1 MLGWGVNMQNIIRSK
16 NMSSTNS
23 IKRAKTNQMIMKNLC
38 IASGIFVAI
47 VVFSII
53 GYVGNQGLKV
63 FKDVSILTFFT
74 STNWDPTNNA
84 FGAYVFIRGT
94 IILTL
99 LSVIIGGVLG
109 VSSAIFMAK
118 IAPAKLRNILRYAVE
133 LFVGIPSVVYGF
145 IGLTVIVPLVRA
157 IFPDSTGFGFLP
169 AAIILGIMIL
179 PTIINISEDS
189 IRAVDKS
196 LEEGSYAM
204 GATRW
209 QTIIKIII
217 PSAMPGIT
225 SGIIL
230 GMARALGETMAVLMV
245 IGNTPQITNSLIT
258 PTYVLTTGIAMD
270 MTNTQFGSTWNNAL
284 FMMATLLLIISLV
297 LIVAVRAISS
307 RRSIA

>member
-1 MLGWGVNMQNIIRSK
+1 MDISITKKNAINSK
-16 NMSSTNS
+16 NSRN
-23 IKRAKTNQMIMKNLC
+23 AKLNQKIMKNLC
-38 IASGIFVAI
+38 IACGVFVAI

-53 GYVGNQGLKV
+53 GYVGNQGIKV
-63 FKDVSILTFFT
+63 FKDVSISEFFT
-74 STNWDPTNNA
+74 STNWNPDEGNY
-84 FGAYVFIRGT
+84 GALVFIRGT

-99 LSVIIGGVLG
+99 LSVVFGGTLG
-109 VSSAIFMAK
+109 VSTAVFMAK
-118 IAPAKLRNILRYAVE
+118 VAPKRLRNILRYAVE

-145 IGLTVIVPLVRA
+145 IGLTIIVPLVRQ
-157 IFPDSTGFGFLP
+157 IFPDSAGFGFLP

-189 IRAVDKS
+189 INSIDKA

-209 QTIIKIII
+209 QTISRIII
-217 PSAMPGIT
+217 PSAMPGIS

-245 IGNTPQITNSLIT
+245 IGNTPQLTNSLVQ
-258 PTYVLTTGIAMD
+258 PTIVLTTGIALD

-284 FMMATLLLIISLV
+284 FMMATLLLIISLL
-297 LIVAVRAISS
+297 LIIIVRFLSK
-307 RRSIA
+307 RRLA

>member
-1 MLGWGVNMQNIIRSK
+1 MENTVRNEAFSLSINSK
-16 NMSSTNS
+16 
-23 IKRAKTNQMIMKNLC
+23 KAKASQKIMKNLC
-38 IASGIFVAI
+38 IACGIFVAI

-53 GYVGNQGLKV
+53 GYVGNQGIKV
-63 FKDVSILTFFT
+63 FKDVSIIEFFT
-74 STNWDPTNNA
+74 STNWDPTNNK

-94 IILTL
+94 LILTG
-99 LSVIIGGVLG
+99 LSVAIGGILG
-109 VSSAIFMAK
+109 VSTAIFMAK
-118 IAPAKLRNILRYAVE
+118 VAPTRLRNILRYAVE

-145 IGLTVIVPLVRA
+145 IGLTVIVPVVRN
-157 IFPDSTGFGFLP
+157 IFPQSTGFGFLP
-169 AAIILGIMIL
+169 ASIILGIMIL

-189 IRAVDKS
+189 IRSVDKA

-217 PSAMPGIT
+217 PSAMPGIS

-245 IGNTPQITNSLIT
+245 IGNAPQLTNSLLT
-258 PTYVLTTGIAMD
+258 STTVLTTGIAMD

-284 FMMATLLLIISLV
+284 FMMATLLLIISLL
-297 LIVAVRAISS
+297 LIVLVRFVSK
-307 RRSIA
+307 RRLAS

>member
-1 MLGWGVNMQNIIRSK
+1 
-16 NMSSTNS
+16 MSSTNS

-38 IASGIFVAI
+38 IACGIFVAI

-53 GYVGNQGLKV
+53 GYVGNQGFKL
-63 FKDVSILTFFT
+63 FKDVSVREFFT
-74 STNWDPTNNA
+74 SVNWAPDSGSY
-84 FGAYVFIRGT
+84 GAYVFIRGT
-94 IILTL
+94 VILTL
-99 LSVIIGGVLG
+99 LSVLIGGTLG

-118 IAPAKLRNILRYAVE
+118 IAPNRLRNILRQAVE

-145 IGLTVIVPLVRA
+145 IGLTIIVPAVRYV
-157 IFPDSTGFGFLP
+157 FPSSTGFGFLP

-189 IRAVDKS
+189 IRAVDSS

-209 QTIIKIII
+209 QTIRKIII

-245 IGNTPQITNSLIT
+245 IGNTPQLTNSLVT

-284 FMMATLLLIISLV
+284 FMMATLLLFISLI
-297 LIVAVRAISS
+297 LIVVVRALTN
-307 RRSIA
+307 RRVDA

>member
-1 MLGWGVNMQNIIRSK
+1 MENTIQRRDEVKRFSSK
-16 NMSSTNS
+16 
-23 IKRAKTNQMIMKNLC
+23 KAKTNQKIMKNLC
-38 IASGIFVAI
+38 IACGIFVAI

-53 GYVGNQGLKV
+53 GYVGKQGIQV
-63 FKDVSILTFFT
+63 FKDVSILEFFT
-74 STNWDPTNNA
+74 STNWDPANGS

-94 IILTL
+94 LILTL
-99 LSVIIGGVLG
+99 LSVLIGGTFGIAAAV
-109 VSSAIFMAK
+109 FMAK
-118 IAPAKLRNILRYAVE
+118 IAPTKLRNILRYAVE

-145 IGLTVIVPLVRA
+145 IGLTVIVPLVRKL
-157 IFPDSTGFGFLP
+157 FPESMGFGFLP

-189 IRAVDKS
+189 IRSVDRS

-204 GATRW
+204 GATRL
-209 QTIIKIII
+209 QTIVKIII
-217 PSAMPGIT
+217 PSAMPGIS

-245 IGNTPQITNSLIT
+245 IGNAPQLTNSLVI
-258 PTYVLTTGIAMD
+258 PTNVLTTGIAMD

-297 LIVAVRAISS
+297 LIILVRLVS
-307 RRSIA
+307 RRRHTA